1 MRCFALLFSFLCLI
15 GTNEVYD
22 FLYVFFCACIAQ
34 QALLPSCK
42 HFSPALKDKKRS
54 SLKERLSTGV
64 GGKLLQVFHFKLPG
78 KQFIVSIA
86 AAFFLSVLLDQD
98 REYAGK
104 TAF

>member
-42 HFSPALKDKKRS
+42 HFSPALKDKKKA
-54 SLKERLSTGV
+54 LFERASFYWSRGEIT
-64 GGKLLQVFHFKLPG
+64 P
-78 KQFIVSIA
+78 SIPFQA
-86 AAFFLSVLLDQD
+86 AW
-98 REYAGK
+98 
-104 TAF
+104 